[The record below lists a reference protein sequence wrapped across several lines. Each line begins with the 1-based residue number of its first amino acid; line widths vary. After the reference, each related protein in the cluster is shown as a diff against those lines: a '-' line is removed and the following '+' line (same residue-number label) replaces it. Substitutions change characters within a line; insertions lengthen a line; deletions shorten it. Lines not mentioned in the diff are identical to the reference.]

1 MLIVS
6 VIFQLGCNNQI
17 GKGEPTA
24 LIRCDDIGM
33 CHAVNI
39 ATQRLVDTGIP
50 FSASI
55 MFCCPWYQEAV
66 EILKNQPQVSCGVH
80 LTLNAEWK
88 NYRWGP
94 ILGKEAVP
102 SLVNEKGFFFPS
114 RKTLFDN
121 NPQIDEVEK
130 ELRAQIERALESGL
144 EIDYIDYH
152 MGAAINTPELV
163 ELVENLADE
172 YELGISR
179 WYGEKDIK
187 GIYNA
192 TPDSKLDTLMSKIK
206 NLKENQ
212 LNLLVFHIGETTPE
226 MNVMEDINEFGLEN
240 MSEHREAE
248 ADALCSSKFR
258 NYIQNSNINLVNYK
272 ELIKSKG
279 LKNMQR
285 PEDYQY

>member
-1 MLIVS
+1 M
-6 VIFQLGCNNQI
+6 
-17 GKGEPTA
+17 
-24 LIRCDDIGM
+24 
-33 CHAVNI
+33 
-39 ATQRLVDTGIP
+39 
-50 FSASI
+50 
-55 MFCCPWYQEAV
+55 
-66 EILKNQPQVSCGVH
+66 
-80 LTLNAEWK
+80 
-88 NYRWGP
+88 
-94 ILGKEAVP
+94 
-102 SLVNEKGFFFPS
+102 
-114 RKTLFDN
+114 
-121 NPQIDEVEK
+121 
-130 ELRAQIERALESGL
+130 
-144 EIDYIDYH
+144 
-152 MGAAINTPELV
+152 

-240 MSEHREAE
+240 MSRHREAE
-248 ADALCSSKFR
+248 ADALCSPRFQ
-258 NYIQNSNINLVNYK
+258 NYLKNSNINLVNYK

-279 LKNMQR
+279 LKNMER